1 MVAIKSKILFLL
13 ICFVEAIWLL
23 AAQVIGNTYLTVLC
37 LACFLL
43 LVAWAS
49 TKGMVM
55 PVLLFFLPFTPLLK
69 IRPGTISFFS
79 IALIV
84 VYLIYIMMGSRRI
97 SIYHLVPA
105 FLLIGLILVVKTLY
119 DYPIANSFVLFSAS
133 LLLIPFLARELDDQY
148 DFYWL
153 TVYFVIGITVAAI
166 TAQILDIFPTI
177 LQYIAKHSFA
187 GGMRHAGYYGD
198 PNFYS
203 AHINAALGGVIVL
216 LLNNAK
222 KSRMIILSLMGIVLL
237 YCGFLSVSKSF
248 LVILVSVVLLLLIEF
263 LFNKG
268 RLSTKFMILTSFV
281 ISIIFV
287 LSSTLFSDLIDM
299 MIARLSS
306 GRNFADFTTGR
317 TELWVRYLHAFEED
331 PLLLFFGQGFT
342 NVLIN
347 DRSTHNTILQIVY
360 QVGIVGGVLLLAW
373 MICHFRTMLSGV
385 KIRINHI
392 TQIFILTIAAVGPW
406 LGLDYLFFDE
416 FFLIPIYLCVGIKM
430 LAGTGDSRM
439 VLAE

>member
-177 LQYIAKHSFA
+177 L
-187 GGMRHAGYYGD
+187 
-198 PNFYS
+198 
-203 AHINAALGGVIVL
+203 
-216 LLNNAK
+216 
-222 KSRMIILSLMGIVLL
+222 
-237 YCGFLSVSKSF
+237 
-248 LVILVSVVLLLLIEF
+248 
-263 LFNKG
+263 
-268 RLSTKFMILTSFV
+268 
-281 ISIIFV
+281 
-287 LSSTLFSDLIDM
+287 
-299 MIARLSS
+299 
-306 GRNFADFTTGR
+306 
-317 TELWVRYLHAFEED
+317 
-331 PLLLFFGQGFT
+331 
-342 NVLIN
+342 
-347 DRSTHNTILQIVY
+347 
-360 QVGIVGGVLLLAW
+360 
-373 MICHFRTMLSGV
+373 
-385 KIRINHI
+385 
-392 TQIFILTIAAVGPW
+392 
-406 LGLDYLFFDE
+406 
-416 FFLIPIYLCVGIKM
+416 
-430 LAGTGDSRM
+430 
-439 VLAE
+439 